1 MQIEPDR
8 TSQATFD
15 YVEGLKRYI
24 AEKFMPRLRAAYE
37 TREQRY
43 AQTHS
48 GERPA
53 TMEQVG
59 ERL

>member
-43 AQTHS
+43 AQTHN